1 MERRRSVS
9 PQTFLGMP
17 FFYPL
22 AADSIDL
29 RTKAMQNGSRML
41 FIYSIDP
48 IAAGK
53 TPMVGINDDR
63 FLEATPEIS
72 SVSPKTPLPES
83 GRNRVLRGERSPS
96 IKKPLQSGRKV
107 RRIRMSESAY
117 KIIELVGSSAAS
129 WGEAAKNAVEEA
141 GETLK
146 NLRIAEINKL
156 DMRVEDGKVIAYRAW
171 VTVSFKYEGTLIMQA
186 VPFPCSKRFSMKS
199 KIF

>member
-1 MERRRSVS
+1 
-9 PQTFLGMP
+9 
-17 FFYPL
+17 
-22 AADSIDL
+22 
-29 RTKAMQNGSRML
+29 
-41 FIYSIDP
+41 
-48 IAAGK
+48 
-53 TPMVGINDDR
+53 
-63 FLEATPEIS
+63 
-72 SVSPKTPLPES
+72 
-83 GRNRVLRGERSPS
+83 
-96 IKKPLQSGRKV
+96 
-107 RRIRMSESAY
+107 MSESAY

-141 GETLK
+141 GDTLK